1 MTATNAPVRRLF
13 ELHRETIE
21 QTGEILERAVELPL
35 ESGGGL
41 DDVLATHR
49 DIQTSLVDLAREST
63 TETLATVET
72 MLAPIPAGD
81 VADFRGPVA
90 EAFDTV
96 EAQHARTFD
105 AIESSARTVRE
116 DSTEQIRRQVDFLL
130 EANEATE
137 AGLRDVVEGLLAVTE
152 EGGLVGP
159 LDDQVGEFTRQLERS
174 AEQLTDVDGR
184 FETIDVT
191 APDE

>member
-21 QTGEILERAVELPL
+21 QTGGILERAVELPL

-137 AGLRDVVEGLLAVTE
+137 AGLRDAVEGLLAVTE